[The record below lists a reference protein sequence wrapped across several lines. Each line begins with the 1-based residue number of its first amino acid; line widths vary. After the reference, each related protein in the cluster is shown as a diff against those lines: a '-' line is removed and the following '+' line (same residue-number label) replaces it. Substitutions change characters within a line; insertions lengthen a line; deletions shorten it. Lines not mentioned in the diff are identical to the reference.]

1 MSLSVCPMYGI
12 SGPIFFYM
20 KLPLHA
26 YALCMLFLDYD
37 TLLEGFRIFIRW
49 VLGGQNKLLNI
60 LLLER

>member
-1 MSLSVCPMYGI
+1 MCGI
-12 SGPIFFYM
+12 SGPIFYM
-20 KLPLHA
+20 KLSLHA
-26 YALCMLFLDYD
+26 YALPMLFLDKD